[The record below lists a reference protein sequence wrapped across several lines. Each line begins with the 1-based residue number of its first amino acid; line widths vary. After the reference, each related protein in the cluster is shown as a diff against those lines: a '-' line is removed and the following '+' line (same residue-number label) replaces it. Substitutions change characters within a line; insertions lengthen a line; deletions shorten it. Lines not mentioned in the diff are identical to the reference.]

1 MVFGVVVGERELP
14 SSYLLCSMQSLFCLF
29 LYSAAGIS
37 RSVTITTLYVMC
49 VSSLSMDESL
59 AVVKF
64 CRDIANPNFGFRMQ
78 LQKFQEE
85 KLLKVRGS

>member
-1 MVFGVVVGERELP
+1 
-14 SSYLLCSMQSLFCLF
+14 
-29 LYSAAGIS
+29 
-37 RSVTITTLYVMC
+37 MC